1 MKLTDIIYRWRVRGH
16 FISIILAVVL
26 AKPNIYSLLS
36 GIGFV
41 ILGLLLRGWA
51 CGHLKKEKRLAVSGP
66 YKYTRNPLYL
76 GNLIIG
82 IGIVAGTRSWWV
94 LAIFVAYFLKFYP
107 VVIINEKNKMRKLFP
122 QEYKE
127 YSRKVPLFIPTFRPY
142 AKAADI
148 SFDWALYKKNKEL
161 RALIWGAIFWIIL
174 ILKMILF

>member
-1 MKLTDIIYRWRVRGH
+1 
-16 FISIILAVVL
+16 
-26 AKPNIYSLLS
+26 
-36 GIGFV
+36 
-41 ILGLLLRGWA
+41 
-51 CGHLKKEKRLAVSGP
+51 
-66 YKYTRNPLYL
+66 
-76 GNLIIG
+76 
-82 IGIVAGTRSWWV
+82 
-94 LAIFVAYFLKFYP
+94 
-107 VVIINEKNKMRKLFP
+107 MRKLFP